1 MTFFKSHLF
10 ILFLVVFT
18 ELIGFGLIIPVL
30 PQIAA
35 QYELNH
41 FMLGILMSAFSF
53 AQFFSAP
60 LLGHWSDKFGRRP
73 LLIVSKL
80 GTVFAYIVL
89 AYANSFWLFLIAR
102 LLDGFTGGN
111 IAVARAYIA
120 DVTPV
125 KDRAKGMA
133 VIGIS
138 FGLGFIFGPA
148 LGGVFYTLP
157 NGQFVASL
165 VASGLSCI
173 AVLFTYFLLKEPENQ
188 VAVKEGFTLIRSVF
202 SIKQGVLLAICFIY
216 FIYMISFS
224 GFETTFSVF
233 THYIFDLSI
242 RDNSLLFMYAGI
254 IGLIV
259 QLFLSKNAS
268 ANFVLFIMAGF
279 FCLAFGFLG
288 MAHLSTVV
296 SLILVLSIFSIGISL
311 VNTFMPALLSAY
323 TTDENRGLIMG
334 VYESI
339 GSVSR
344 IIGPLVA
351 YSIAISYIRYEYM
364 VYGVFMLLLIP
375 FIYYF
380 CWYRRS

>member
-80 GTVFAYIVL
+80 GTVLAYIIL

-165 VASGLSCI
+165 VASGLSFI
-173 AVLFTYFLLKEPENQ
+173 AVLFTYFLLKEPENK

-268 ANFVLFIMAGF
+268 ANFVLFIMGGF

-323 TTDENRGLIMG
+323 TTDGNRGLVMG

-351 YSIAISYIRYEYM
+351 YSIAISYIRYEYI